1 MVLLT
6 LLSMK
11 LGLCRPTGDPPL
23 VKQLKKYKYVQ
34 GSSLTILFFVLKFQ
48 KNPIIFINDTLSI
61 GILLHLQYP
70 RVQPLKLFR
79 QKP

>member
-1 MVLLT
+1 M
-6 LLSMK
+6 S
-11 LGLCRPTGDPPL
+11 
-23 VKQLKKYKYVQ
+23 VQ

-48 KNPIIFINDTLSI
+48 KNPIMFINGTLSI
-61 GILLHLQYP
+61 GIVLHLQYP